1 MNELNFMHEN
11 ISGIYNYCDRW
22 CEKCTYTNRCLL
34 FKQEA
39 EREIK
44 HILRDENKNDPDIL
58 AKDLSDDFKE
68 AFDHINK
75 FMDEE
80 DEEYEEFEK
89 DDFDLEDEDYEDG
102 DNENGDF
109 FKKEFDDDERP
120 STFLKNAD
128 NPLISLSEKLFKD
141 FFDYYDVLKVKM
153 PGELDE
159 RNPKS
164 ILQQNLDTLGWYTPQ
179 IHVKIRMSYWN
190 KHKLSK
196 AKYPELAD
204 IDEEMLNV
212 SARIAF
218 IGIENCI
225 IALNNLLQQKLGLE
239 SETTSLLFTINQ
251 IKEMFVEEFPAVL
264 TYRRPYFD

>member
-58 AKDLSDDFKE
+58 AKDLKDDLQE
-68 AFDHINK
+68 AFEHINK

-80 DEEYEEFEK
+80 DEQYEEFEM
-89 DDFDLEDEDYEDG
+89 DDFEDDDDDEAGFE
-102 DNENGDF
+102 
-109 FKKEFDDDERP
+109 KEFFEEEISDEERP

-128 NPLISLSEKLFKD
+128 NPLILLSENLFKD
-141 FFDYYDVLKVKM
+141 FYNYYDRLKLKF
-153 PGELDE
+153 PDELE
-159 RNPKS
+159 EKNLQS
-164 ILQQNLDTLGWYTPQ
+164 LLQQNLDILGWHTPQ
-179 IHVKIRMSYWN
+179 LHVKIRMSYWN

-196 AKYPELAD
+196 SKDPEFAE

-212 SARIAF
+212 SSRIAF
-218 IGIENCI
+218 IGIEKCI
-225 IALNNLLQQKLGLE
+225 TALNFLYQQKPE
-239 SETTSLLFTINQ
+239 VQAETKFILNTVIQ
-251 IKEMFVEEFPAVL
+251 IKNIFIEEFPDAQ
-264 TYRRPYFD
+264 TYKRPYFD

>member
-22 CEKCTYTNRCLL
+22 CEKCTFTNRCLL

-58 AKDLSDDFKE
+58 AKDLKDDLQE
-68 AFDHINK
+68 AFEHINK

-80 DEEYEEFEK
+80 DEQYEEFEM
-89 DDFDLEDEDYEDG
+89 DDFEDDDEEEGVDG
-102 DNENGDF
+102 FE
-109 FKKEFDDDERP
+109 KEFFEEEISDEERP

-128 NPLISLSEKLFKD
+128 NPLILLSENLFKD
-141 FFDYYDVLKVKM
+141 FYNYYDRLKLNF
-153 PGELDE
+153 PDELE
-159 RNPKS
+159 EKNPQS
-164 ILQQNLDTLGWYTPQ
+164 SLQQNLDILGWYTPQ
-179 IHVKIRMSYWN
+179 LHVKIRMSYWN

-196 AKYPELAD
+196 SKDPEIAE

-212 SARIAF
+212 SSRIAF
-218 IGIENCI
+218 IGIENSI
-225 IALNNLLQQKLGLE
+225 KALTYLQQKNIEPQITL
-239 SETTSLLFTINQ
+239 TSLLTTINQ
-251 IKEMFVEEFPAVL
+251 IRKLFVEEFPDAL
-264 TYRRPYFD
+264 TYKRPYFD

>member
-58 AKDLSDDFKE
+58 AKDLKDDLQE
-68 AFDHINK
+68 AFEHINK
-75 FMDEE
+75 FMHEE
-80 DEEYEEFEK
+80 DEQYEEFEM
-89 DDFDLEDEDYEDG
+89 DDFEDDDDEDHEDG
-102 DNENGDF
+102 FEGEFFNE
-109 FKKEFDDDERP
+109 EISDDERP

-128 NPLISLSEKLFKD
+128 NPLVSLSEMLFKD
-141 FFDYYDVLKVKM
+141 FYKYYDLLKSRF
-153 PGELDE
+153 PDELE
-159 RNPKS
+159 EKNSQSP
-164 ILQQNLDTLGWYTPQ
+164 LQQNLDVLGWYTPQ
-179 IHVKIRMSYWN
+179 LHVKIRMSYWN

-196 AKYPELAD
+196 AKDPEIAE

-212 SARIAF
+212 SSRIAF

-225 IALNNLLQQKLGLE
+225 AALNFLYLQKPELQ
-239 SETTSLLFTINQ
+239 SETQSILNTVLQ
-251 IKEMFVEEFPAVL
+251 IRKIFVEEFPDAQ
-264 TYRRPYFD
+264 TYKRPYFD